1 MFLDILKGKLQLDA
15 PTPWGLFFQDSA
27 SPQMEGV
34 EELHNNIMFYLAI
47 ILFTVTW
54 MMITIIRN
62 FVASKSPIAHKYMN
76 HGRCVPIHKY
86 SKLNFKFKFFPY
98 IKSNNPQAVSLYISN
113 PVSINYLSSRTYS
126 TLPDNYSD
134 NENNNNNLDLS
145 TVKIYEDVYNS
156 RSDILKENKGK
167 SGIYMLT
174 NKLTGD
180 VYIGQSFD
188 ISKRLN
194 IYLNLSH
201 IKCKATFILSR
212 ALIKYGYSN
221 FSLTILEYCDKSDL
235 SVREQYYFDKL
246 NPEYNI
252 LKTAASS
259 KGYKHLEDTKIK
271 ISKYLKGVYSGEK
284 FALFGRNPSEETNQ
298 KMNLKKAG
306 VLNPN
311 YGKTQSELSKE
322 LMRLKALEIKH
333 SDETKLKMSTKH
345 GNPVN
350 IYEKC
355 SAEGLKLI
363 GSFVSTKR
371 AAKFLGISGSTVV
384 RYMQSGEI
392 FKERYKFST
401 K

>member
-1 MFLDILKGKLQLDA
+1 MVLDILKGQLQLDA

-27 SPQMEGV
+27 SPQMEGI

-54 MMITIIRN
+54 MMIVIIKN
-62 FVASKSPIAHKYMN
+62 FVATKSPIAHKYMN
-76 HGRCVPIHKY
+76 HGRYVPIHKY
-86 SKLNFKFKFFPY
+86 SKLNYKFNFNPY
-98 IKSNNPQAVSLYISN
+98 IRSNNPQVVSLYISN
-113 PVSINYLSSRTYS
+113 PISLNYLSSRTYS

-134 NENNNNNLDLS
+134 DENNKNNLDLS
-145 TVKIYEDVYNS
+145 PEKIYEDVYNS

-167 SGIYMLT
+167 SGIYMWT

-188 ISKRLN
+188 ISKRLKN
-194 IYLNLSH
+194 YLNLSYLRS
-201 IKCKATFILSR
+201 KDTFIISR

-246 NPEYNI
+246 NPQYNI

-259 KGYKHLEDTKIK
+259 KGYIHLEDTKIK
-271 ISKYLKGVYSGEK
+271 ISKALKGVYSGEK
-284 FALFGRNPSEETNQ
+284 SALFGRNHSEETRQ
-298 KMNLKKAG
+298 KMSLKKAG
-306 VLNPN
+306 ELNPN
-311 YGKTQSELSKE
+311 YGKTPSELSKE
-322 LMRLKALEIKH
+322 LMRLKALERKH

-350 IYEKC
+350 IYEKF
-355 SAEGLKLI
+355 SAEGFKLI
-363 GSFVSTKR
+363 GSFVSARR
-371 AAKFLGISGSTVV
+371 AAKFLDISGSTVV